1 MFVNDPGT
9 PVIPF
14 ADEVRSLRA
23 LSDAR
28 GPGQAYDVMS
38 HAMRIVFRKYRVDHL
53 TIGRDTP
60 LTAIDGFL
68 EHLERLQNTLPTP
81 EELANA
87 PTLSGWCVVVWA
99 KTHCLLGRVNG
110 HPKLGDDAR
119 IATSALLRISGD
131 RSYARTWSR
140 FYALRDYAP
149 GPVCAWKSQG
159 LITSSDGLIDL
170 K

>member
-1 MFVNDPGT
+1 MFVNDPRT

-14 ADEVRSLRA
+14 ADEVTNLRA

-28 GPGQAYDVMS
+28 GPTQAYDVMS
-38 HAMRIVFRKYRVDHL
+38 YAMRNVFRKYRVDHL

-60 LTAIDGFL
+60 LTALDGFL

-81 EELANA
+81 EELGAA
-87 PTLSGWCVVVWA
+87 PTLSGWCLVVRD
-99 KTHCLLGRVNG
+99 KTHCLLGRANG
-110 HPKLGDDAR
+110 HPKLVDDAR

-149 GPVCAWKSQG
+149 GPLSAWKSQG
-159 LITSSDGLIDL
+159 LITSCDFLIDL